1 MIPRAPRQPSCREVA
16 IQLGSGPVSRTHRA
30 HKTLLRQATSR
41 RHHLPI
47 SDMLSPGTNERPE
60 QPLPKHS
67 YRTPDNRNTKK
78 TQFHGSA
85 PHKTYTANPRNFGTS
100 ENTFTSATIPGS
112 VFRPSHPDTLATV
125 AGLWDQAQHECATFL
140 ASLSPD
146 AFELQVARLNL
157 ELRTA
162 HLEQRRRIAAWHP
175 TGAVPATTQPTAPIA
190 PLASG
195 LGTSVHPGL
204 ASKPPIPS
212 ARQSLAG
219 KLGSCAPPAG
229 TADAVP
235 AASHPKPDTA
245 APKLALAGPL
255 ALSANADGT
264 STAPPQQVHTH
275 DACTSRHDV
284 SDGETAPADGAHDAR
299 APQTASED
307 LAPHDDAAQ
316 ALASTASAPQQ
327 LPQVTEQ
334 TGSAEAKTAGKT
346 PSSDRGMPAA
356 NGAASAKSS
365 RAQHAHPEDL
375 QTL

>member
-1 MIPRAPRQPSCREVA
+1 
-16 IQLGSGPVSRTHRA
+16 
-30 HKTLLRQATSR
+30 
-41 RHHLPI
+41 
-47 SDMLSPGTNERPE
+47 MLSPDTSERPE

-67 YRTPDNRNTKK
+67 YRTPDNINTKK

-85 PHKTYTANPRNFGTS
+85 PHKTYTANPRNFGTY
-100 ENTFTSATIPGS
+100 TDTYTSATMPGS
-112 VFRPSHPDTLATV
+112 VFKPSHPDTLATV

-245 APKLALAGPL
+245 APELALAGPL

-264 STAPPQQVHTH
+264 STTPPQQVHTH

-284 SDGETAPADGAHDAR
+284 SDGETAPAEATGSGR
-299 APQTASED
+299 
-307 LAPHDDAAQ
+307 
-316 ALASTASAPQQ
+316 
-327 LPQVTEQ
+327 Q
-334 TGSAEAKTAGKT
+334 TG
-346 PSSDRGMPAA
+346 
-356 NGAASAKSS
+356 
-365 RAQHAHPEDL
+365 
-375 QTL
+375 